1 MQKNTKGQKIKVS
14 QLDNWIGHLIKQK
27 REEKQRFTDNSLR
40 QKYVAEKI
48 GLTSQQYQ
56 KYESGINRAPN
67 TILYEIFDVLGMNN
81 EERITFWKEVGEKHN
96 ELKLNK

>member
-1 MQKNTKGQKIKVS
+1 MQKNTKGQKIKAS
-14 QLDNWIGHLIKQK
+14 QLDKWIGHLIKQK
-27 REEKQRFTDNSLR
+27 REEKQRFTDNSFT

-56 KYESGINRAPN
+56 KYEFGINRVPN
-67 TILYEIFDVLGMNN
+67 TILYEIFDVLKMNN
-81 EERITFWKEVGEKHN
+81 EERITFWKKVGEKHE